1 MPTIYDNIEKDL
13 LEGLKDAL
21 AVSQRGDFCVGYF
34 NLRGWQKIADSVDK
48 VKRRAGEPA
57 CRLIVGMHGGGDKD
71 VRRFYGTS
79 NSETTQKQVMEHK
92 RRFAEALKRQVT
104 LGLPTYTDGQS
115 LKKLRTH
122 LREGVLRVK
131 FYGRDRLHAKL
142 YLAHRDDKLNPI
154 TAFVGSSNL
163 TFAGLQK
170 QGELNVDVQEK
181 DAAQKLANWFEAR
194 WGDDWCLDIT
204 DELAKILEES
214 WAVCEPTPYEIYI
227 KTAYELSREAI
238 DGMGDFPVPESFR
251 GDMLEF
257 QEQAVSLAAQR
268 LKLRGGVMISDVVG
282 LGKTMVASAVA
293 KTFQEDQSGNVL
305 VICPPKLQEMWDSY
319 MHKYEISGKTMS
331 LAKVANLK
339 NERRYR
345 LVLLDESHN
354 LRNRESKRHG
364 QIADY
369 VRAND
374 SSAILLTAT
383 PYNKQFTDI
392 ANQLRLFVREDED
405 LEIRP
410 EKYITDNGG
419 ARGFRAKHPGVLASS
434 LAAFE
439 RSGEMDDWRDL
450 MRLYM
455 VRRTR
460 SHIKNNY
467 ATFDKEKQRHYLLFP
482 DGERRFYF
490 PERKPKTVKFAMR
503 EGDPE
508 DQYAKLYSQR
518 IADGVIGDLALP
530 RYGLG
535 EYLLNEIEMPDAPD
549 EKEKQVIENLNRA
562 GKRLIGFARSGL
574 FKRLESSGH
583 AFMLSVRRH
592 IVRNAVYLAA
602 LNKDGGE
609 LPIGELFGSV
619 DEGIGEDDI
628 EELLPEEKS
637 GEPGELGELLD
648 EGAKIYRT
656 VAATMPQK
664 YKWIKTSRFKE
675 KLKEELLGDCRKL
688 MGVFELV
695 PKWRPQQD
703 RKLKELL
710 DLCRKTH
717 GGEKLLIFTQFAD
730 TADYLHKALKDNGV
744 QRIAKVTGGTGKDD
758 LHDTVRSF
766 SPKSNDA
773 ESAGLTELRVLIT
786 TDTLSE
792 GQNLQDAHI
801 IVNFDLPWAIV
812 RLIQRAGRVDRI
824 GQESPDILCYCFLP
838 EDGVDKIITLRER
851 LQARIKENADL
862 VGADEKFF
870 EGNAV
875 NLEQV
880 FNEEL
885 NLDEEDDDTDLISRC
900 HDIWR
905 NAVKDDDA
913 FRRRIENMQDVVFS
927 GKRAAKDQTTGAL
940 AYVKTGDSRH
950 ILAHVGDNGE
960 VLTQSQSAILD
971 MMECQPEE
979 PRAQPPKSHHELVA
993 VAAKHAEKTIGIG
1006 GQLGGPRSP
1015 LRNLYH
1021 RLKTL
1026 AISRR
1031 GGRLLQSKG
1040 LPETVEDIYRRP
1052 LKQEAMNT
1060 LRRMMQAG
1068 VKDSQLADVAVKM
1081 REDGELI
1088 AAVKTGKN
1096 EEAKIICSVA
1106 LVKK

>member
-1 MPTIYDNIEKDL
+1 M
-13 LEGLKDAL
+13 
-21 AVSQRGDFCVGYF
+21 
-34 NLRGWQKIADSVDK
+34 
-48 VKRRAGEPA
+48 
-57 CRLIVGMHGGGDKD
+57 
-71 VRRFYGTS
+71 
-79 NSETTQKQVMEHK
+79 
-92 RRFAEALKRQVT
+92 
-104 LGLPTYTDGQS
+104 
-115 LKKLRTH
+115 
-122 LREGVLRVK
+122 RVK

-204 DELAKILEES
+204 EELAKILEES
-214 WAVCEPTPYEIYI
+214 WAVSEPTPYEIYI

-268 LKLRGGVMISDVVG
+268 LTMRGGVMISDVVG

-293 KTFQEDQSGNVL
+293 KTFQEDEGGNAL
-305 VICPPKLQEMWDSY
+305 VICPPKLEKMWNAY
-319 MHKYEISGKTMS
+319 RHKYEILGKVMS
-331 LAKVANLK
+331 LAQVANLK
-339 NERRYR
+339 KELHHN
-345 LVLLDESHN
+345 LVVIDESHN
-354 LRNRESKRHG
+354 LRNRDSKRHG
-364 QIADY
+364 LIADY
-369 VRAND
+369 VHENK
-374 SSAILLTAT
+374 SSVILLTAT
-383 PYNKQFTDI
+383 PYNKQFADI
-392 ANQLRLFVREDED
+392 ANQLRLFVPKDRD
-405 LEIRP
+405 LGIRP
-410 EKYITDNGG
+410 EKYIADKGG
-419 ARGFRAKHPGVLASS
+419 ELAFNSKHTGVLASS

-439 RSGEMDDWRDL
+439 CSEEVDDWRDL

-467 ATFDKEKQRHYLLFP
+467 ATFDEEKKRHYLLFP
-482 DGERRFYF
+482 DGKERFYF
-490 PERKPKTVKFAMR
+490 PERKPKTVKFAMH

-518 IADGVIGDLALP
+518 IADGVIGNLALP

-535 EYLLNEIEMPDAPD
+535 EYLLGELEMPDAPAPG
-549 EKEKQVIENLNRA
+549 EKQVIENLNRA

-602 LNKDGGE
+602 LDKDGGE

-619 DEGIGEDDI
+619 DEGVGEDDI

-637 GEPGELGELLD
+637 GEPGELGDLLD

-656 VAATMPQK
+656 VATMPQK
-664 YKWIKTSRFKE
+664 YKWIKTSRFKSE
-675 KLKEELLGDCRKL
+675 LKEELLGDCRKL

-695 PKWRPQQD
+695 PKWDPQQD
-703 RKLKELL
+703 RKLKALL
-710 DLCRKTH
+710 DLCQKTH

-730 TADYLHKALKDNGV
+730 TADYLHKALKDSGV
-744 QRIAKVTGGTGKDD
+744 RRIAKVTGDTGKED

-766 SPKSNDA
+766 SPKSNGA
-773 ESAGLTELRVLIT
+773 EAAGLTELRVLIT

-801 IVNFDLPWAIV
+801 VVNFDLPWAIV

-824 GQESPDILCYCFLP
+824 GQKSMDIFCYCFLP
-838 EDGVDKIITLRER
+838 EDGVENIISLRKR
-851 LQARIKENADL
+851 LQKRIAQNAEL
-862 VGADEKFF
+862 VGAEEKFF

-875 NLEQV
+875 NLKQV

-885 NLDEEDDDTDLISRC
+885 NLDEDEDDTDLISRC

-905 NAVKDDDA
+905 NAVKDDDD

-940 AYVKTGDSRH
+940 AYVKTGDNRH
-950 ILAHVGDNGE
+950 ILAHVGENCK
-960 VLTQSQSAILD
+960 VLSQSQSAILD
-971 MMECQPEE
+971 MMACEPEE
-979 PRAQPPKSHHELVA
+979 PRVQPPKSHHELVGA
-993 VAAKHAEKTIGIG
+993 AAKHAENTAGIG
-1006 GQLGGPRSP
+1006 GQLGGPKSP
-1015 LRNLYH
+1015 LRRLYN

-1026 AISRR
+1026 AIRQR
-1031 GGRLLQSKG
+1031 GGKLLQSKG
-1040 LPETVEDIYRRP
+1040 LPEVVEDIYQHP
-1052 LKQEAMNT
+1052 IKQDALNT

-1068 VKDSQLADVAVKM
+1068 SSHSQLADVAVRM
-1081 REDGELI
+1081 REDGELVTT
-1088 AAVKTGKN
+1088 AKQGKS

>member
-79 NSETTQKQVMEHK
+79 NNETTQKQVTESK

-104 LGLPTYTDGQS
+104 LGLPTYADGQS

-194 WGDDWCLDIT
+194 WVDDWCLDIT
-204 DELAKILEES
+204 DELANILEQS

-467 ATFDKEKQRHYLLFP
+467 ATFDEEKKRHYLLFP
-482 DGERRFYF
+482 DGERKFYF

-508 DQYAKLYSQR
+508 DPYAKLYSQR
-518 IADGVIGDLALP
+518 IADGVIGGLALP

-535 EYLLNEIEMPDAPD
+535 EYLLNELEMPDAPD

-574 FKRLESSGH
+574 FKRLESSGD

-602 LNKDGGE
+602 LDKDDGE

-619 DEGIGEDDI
+619 DEGIGEDDT

-637 GEPGELGELLD
+637 DEPGELGDLLD

-656 VAATMPQK
+656 VAATMRKK
-664 YKWIKTSRFKE
+664 YKWIKTSRFKSE
-675 KLKEELLGDCRKL
+675 LKEELLGDCRKL

-695 PKWRPQQD
+695 PEWDPQQD
-703 RKLKELL
+703 RKLKALL
-710 DLCRKTH
+710 DLCQKTH

-730 TADYLHKALKDNGV
+730 TANYLHKALKDNGV
-744 QRIAKVTGGTGKDD
+744 RRIAKVTGDTGKED

-766 SPKSNDA
+766 SPKSNGA

-801 IVNFDLPWAIV
+801 VVNFDLPWAIV

-851 LQARIKENADL
+851 LQARIKQNADL

-880 FNEEL
+880 FNEQL
-885 NLDEEDDDTDLISRC
+885 DLDEEDDDTDLISRC

-905 NAVKDDDA
+905 NAVKDNDA

-940 AYVKTGDSRH
+940 AYVKTGDNRH
-950 ILAHVGDNGE
+950 ILAHVGENCK
-960 VLTQSQSAILD
+960 VLSQSQSAILD
-971 MMECQPEE
+971 MMACQPEE
-979 PRAQPPKSHHELVA
+979 PRVQPPKSHHELVA

-1052 LKQEAMNT
+1052 VKQEALNT

-1106 LVKK
+1106 LIKK